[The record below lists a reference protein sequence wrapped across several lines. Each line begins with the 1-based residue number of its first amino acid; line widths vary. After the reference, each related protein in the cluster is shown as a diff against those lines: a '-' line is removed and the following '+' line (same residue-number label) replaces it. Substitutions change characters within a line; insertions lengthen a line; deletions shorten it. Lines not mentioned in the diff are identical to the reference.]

1 MPRNYSGTIL
11 RIELDFGVLYL
22 VLSSFCFSRI
32 PVALVHLICGVV
44 TQYTAVFVLQNRT
57 VGLKMNLVK
66 RLSLIPSR
74 QIKMKVNQTNPKPE
88 LLYLSVLFLLVLAQS
103 YVVSLEFITGTFFGF
118 PPPYA

>member
-1 MPRNYSGTIL
+1 MPGNYSGTIL

-32 PVALVHLICGVV
+32 PVALVHLICGAV

-74 QIKMKVNQTNPKPE
+74 HIKMKVNQTNPKPE
-88 LLYLSVLFLLVLAQS
+88 LLSLSALFLLLLAQP
-103 YVVSLEFITGTFFGF
+103 YVVSLVFITGTFF
-118 PPPYA
+118 